1 MLGLIFILT
10 IYLLTL
16 LLCAAV
22 KFIAGEFKNKKRDGE
37 TPSPKI
43 YYVKVNKSA
52 KRKKETPTVPIS
64 GTIIDKEDY
73 VK

>member
-1 MLGLIFILT
+1 MLGLVFISL

-16 LLCAAV
+16 AFCAGI
-22 KFIAGEFKNKKRDGE
+22 KFVLSGLNAKKRDGK

-43 YYVKVNKSA
+43 YYVKVNKGT
-52 KRKKETPTVPIS
+52 KKKKEVPTVPIS

-73 VK
+73 N